1 MSDIDVATD
10 VSQNQAEVQVPV
22 MQEKMVPQSKVN
34 DIVAAK
40 LHKEREALEAQYRG
54 QQSTGSMGGMQSQS
68 SFDKDALMEEM
79 KSTWRAEIEKQQ
91 REAME
96 AQQRAQIDAL
106 AKDYL
111 EKMKQ
116 GPELYED
123 FQEVTKGFSP
133 AKYPQV
139 TILAGQMENT
149 ADIIYELKKN
159 PQKLTHLHVLALT
172 DEEEAQAEM
181 TRLSKSIKRN
191 EEALANNTKS
201 PTPLSKIKSSARAG
215 QDTGKR
221 TVSDMRKDPRF
232 RG

>member
-10 VSQNQAEVQVPV
+10 ISQTQGEVQPPV
-22 MQEKMVPQSKVN
+22 QQEKMVPQSKVN

-40 LHKEREALEAQYRG
+40 LMKEREALEAQYRG
-54 QQSTGSMGGMQSQS
+54 NAGSMGGMQSQS
-68 SFDKDALMEEM
+68 GFDKDALMEEM

-91 REAME
+91 REAEE
-96 AQQRAQIDAL
+96 AQQRAQIDAV

-133 AKYPQV
+133 SKYPQV

-149 ADIIYELKKN
+149 PDIIYELKKN

-172 DEEEAQAEM
+172 DPDEAQAEM

-191 EEALANNTKS
+191 EEALANNSKS
-201 PTPLSKIKSSARAG
+201 PSPLSKIKTSARAG

-221 TVSDMRKDPRF
+221 TVSDLRKDSRF

>member
-1 MSDIDVATD
+1 MQNVSVFSD
-10 VSQNQAEVQVPV
+10 E
-22 MQEKMVPQSKVN
+22 
-34 DIVAAK
+34 
-40 LHKEREALEAQYRG
+40 
-54 QQSTGSMGGMQSQS
+54 
-68 SFDKDALMEEM
+68 F
-79 KSTWRAEIEKQQ
+79 WRAEIEKQQ
-91 REAME
+91 REAEE
-96 AQQRAQIDAL
+96 AQQKAQIDAV

-111 EKMKQ
+111 ERMKQ

-139 TILAGQMENT
+139 TILAAQMENT
-149 ADIIYELKKN
+149 PDIIYELKKN

-172 DEEEAQAEM
+172 DPEEAQAEM

-191 EEALANNTKS
+191 EEALANNSKS
-201 PTPLSKIKSSARAG
+201 PSPLSKIKTSARAG

-221 TVSDMRKDPRF
+221 TVSDLRKDSRF

>member
-10 VSQNQAEVQVPV
+10 ISQSQGEVQPPV
-22 MQEKMVPQSKVN
+22 QQERMIPQSKVN
-34 DIVAAK
+34 EIVTAK

-54 QQSTGSMGGMQSQS
+54 NTGSMGGMQQSPS

-91 REAME
+91 REAEE
-96 AQQRAQIDAL
+96 AQQKAQIDAV

-111 EKMKQ
+111 ERMKQ

-139 TILAGQMENT
+139 TILAAQMENT
-149 ADIIYELKKN
+149 PDIIYELKKN

-172 DEEEAQAEM
+172 DPEEAQAEM

-191 EEALANNTKS
+191 EEALANNSKS
-201 PTPLSKIKSSARAG
+201 PSPLSKIKTSARAG

-221 TVSDMRKDPRF
+221 TVSDLRKDSRF